1 MEPRILLIAPHLEMA
16 ALLQHALQ
24 IRGFSVG
31 LNPLQY
37 YPERKPH
44 TAQYDVVISLARTEP
59 LAENSNAPALDA
71 VFLSAAH
78 SGANAIQSFQNG
90 VYRMHANEAG
100 DLEKFVHTIEALLV
114 ESTRSPHSL
123 RADENL
129 ANHAARC
136 AALHGTSLQIE
147 KVRQTILRA
156 SRFPGTP
163 VLISGESGTG
173 KELVA
178 NLLHARS
185 ARAHRPLVKVNCSA
199 LPETL
204 IESQL
209 FGHRK
214 GAFTGANN
222 AQKGLVEAAEDGMLF
237 LDEIGTLK
245 LEVQPKLLRLLENGA
260 YLPVGEIAERKSQ
273 AWIVAATNQDLQKA
287 VRKNLFRA
295 DLYYRLRG
303 VEIALPPLRARGE
316 DTAQLAEH
324 FLAEFA
330 REYGLRFSGLPEDL
344 RACILRYDW
353 PGNVRELKHA
363 MRSLFITAP
372 NVREMAS
379 HFRAKYLPDSVAQ
392 SETEKVVT
400 TLRDFEKIHITETLQ
415 RTRSNLKKSAR
426 LLGITRNTLLRK
438 MVQFGIAR
446 DAFRTPK

>member
-1 MEPRILLIAPHLEMA
+1 MESKILLIAPHLEMA

-24 IRGFSVG
+24 TRGFSVG
-31 LNPLQY
+31 LNMLQY
-37 YPERKPH
+37 HPERKPQ
-44 TAQYDVVISLARTEP
+44 TAQYDVVISLARAEP
-59 LAENSNAPALDA
+59 LAEDSNLLSPAIDA

-90 VYRMHANEAG
+90 VYRMHANEAS
-100 DLEKFVHTIEALLV
+100 DLEKFVHTIEALLA
-114 ESTRSPHSL
+114 EKTRSSL
-123 RADENL
+123 DENL
-129 ANHAARC
+129 ETGDTGFIS
-136 AALHGTSLQIE
+136 LQGTSPQIE

-156 SRFPGTP
+156 SRFPGMP

-178 NLLHARS
+178 HLLHARS
-185 ARAHRPLVKVNCSA
+185 VRARRPLIKVNCSA

-204 IESQL
+204 IESQF

-214 GAFTGANN
+214 GAFTGAIS

-245 LEVQPKLLRLLENGA
+245 LELQPKLLRLLENGA
-260 YLPVGEIAERKSQ
+260 YLPVGETAERKSQ
-273 AWIVAATNQDLQKA
+273 AWIVTATNQDVQEA
-287 VRKNLFRA
+287 VQKNLLRA

-303 VEIALPPLRARGE
+303 VEIVLPPLRKRGE
-316 DTAQLAEH
+316 DAAQLAEH

-379 HFRAKYLPDSVAQ
+379 HFRAKYLPDSIAQ
-392 SETEKVVT
+392 GESEKVVT

-415 RTRSNLKKSAR
+415 RTCSNLKKSAR